1 MKGLLY
7 KDFQLILN
15 KFSYTQRI
23 FLLIVA
29 ILMMLFLKEAGTLFL
44 AMILP
49 LALAAL
55 PTSLLVADHES
66 GWERFVGVFPIA
78 KEKIVLARYLFCF
91 MLTALVGGG
100 VFSLCLVAHA
110 IFGQYSLELHLI
122 IIGVGLLFGMLYIVI
137 LLPFIYAFG
146 TFGNT
151 IVNIIFLALIM
162 GGVYALQKTSFG
174 VTFTVWLAKT
184 NNVLLIMGAV
194 LVLLIST
201 LISLKIATIIYGRTF
216 TD

>member
-15 KFSYTQRI
+15 KFSYIQRV
-23 FLLIVA
+23 FLLLVA
-29 ILMMLFLKEAGTLFL
+29 ILVTLFFKEEGTLFL

-49 LALAAL
+49 LSLAAL
-55 PTSLLVADHES
+55 PTSLLASDHES
-66 GWERFVGVFPIA
+66 GWEYFVGVFPIP

-91 MLTALVGGG
+91 MVTLLVGGA
-100 VFSLCLVAHA
+100 VFALSLVAHA
-110 IFGQYSLELHLI
+110 LFGRYSLELHLI
-122 IIGVGLLFGMLYIVI
+122 IIGVGLLFGMLYVVI

-174 VTFTVWLAKT
+174 ATFIAWLAKA
-184 NNVLLIMGAV
+184 NNILLIIGV
-194 LVLLIST
+194 VSLFLSIT
-201 LISLKIATIIYGRTF
+201 LISLKTATSVYARTF
-216 TD
+216 ID